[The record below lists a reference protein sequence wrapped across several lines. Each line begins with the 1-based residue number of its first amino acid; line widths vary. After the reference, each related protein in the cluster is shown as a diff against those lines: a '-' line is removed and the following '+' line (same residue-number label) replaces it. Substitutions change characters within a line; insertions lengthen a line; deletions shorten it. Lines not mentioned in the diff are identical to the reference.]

1 MNHLERL
8 LSLWDH
14 LGLEAAHVAV
24 QLPVDI
30 AVLTQA
36 HPDRIAG
43 LAICEAPGINP
54 AALRPVAARTVLIAG
69 DRGHST
75 RIADTAAAALPGA
88 RRAFLADY
96 SAQVWNDCV
105 SDRTDA
111 VMAALL
117 SLPGEATCLPPNP
130 RTGMHEGISYDIQGS
145 GPTLVL
151 FPLMLSAAQWDAALP
166 FLTEHYTVI
175 RLGGRHLSG
184 VAVLEGR
191 GESPTYMGMLHQML
205 ETIAPAPGA
214 SILEV
219 GCGCGA
225 LIRRVAR
232 RLGPDHALTGL
243 DLNPF
248 MLREAAALAEQ
259 DGLGGYL
266 TFRQGNAETLPFPD
280 ASFDHAYSVTVLEE
294 CDADKALRELR
305 RVVRPG
311 GGVGV
316 IVRAIDIHQSWNMD
330 LPNPIR
336 RKIEIPPQSI
346 GKGGV
351 ADASLYRRFAAAGLQ
366 VLSCSPALASF
377 AWDDSSFIRYREEA
391 MLARLTSEEA
401 AVWDA
406 AKRASLAAGV
416 LFTTNPFHCV
426 AGRNP

>member
-1 MNHLERL
+1 MNQLERL

-30 AVLTQA
+30 AVLAQA
-36 HPDRIAG
+36 HPERIAG

-54 AALRPVAARTVLIAG
+54 AALRPVAERVVAIAG

-75 RIADTAAAALPGA
+75 RIADSAVAALPGS
-88 RRAFLADY
+88 RRATLPEY

-105 SDRTDA
+105 SDRTDG
-111 VMAALL
+111 VVAALL
-117 SLPGEATCLPPNP
+117 DLPGTATSLPANP
-130 RTGMHEGISYDIQGS
+130 RTGLHEGISYDIQGS
-145 GPTLVL
+145 GPALVL

-166 FLTEHYTVI
+166 ALTARYTVI

-191 GESPTYMGMLHQML
+191 GESPSYMGMLYQVL
-205 ETIAPAPGA
+205 ETIAPAPGDA
-214 SILEV
+214 VLEV

-232 RLGPDHALTGL
+232 RLGPEFALTGV

-248 MLREAAALAEQ
+248 MLREAVALAEQ
-259 DGLGGYL
+259 DGLAGRL
-266 TFRQGNAETLPFPD
+266 AFRLGNAERLPFPD

-305 RVVRPG
+305 RVVKPG

-316 IVRAIDIHQSWNMD
+316 VVRAIDLHQTWNMD
-330 LPNPIR
+330 LPDAIR

-351 ADASLYRRFAAAGLQ
+351 ADASLYRRFAAAGFQ
-366 VLSCSPALASF
+366 ALSCSPALASF
-377 AWDDSSFIRYREEA
+377 AWDDTPFIRYREEA
-391 MLARLTSEEA
+391 MLARLTPDEGAVWEA
-401 AVWDA
+401 A
-406 AKRASLAAGV
+406 KQASLAAGV
-416 LFTTNPFHCV
+416 LFTTNPFHRV
-426 AGRNP
+426 TGRHP

>member
-1 MNHLERL
+1 VRFIMNV
-8 LSLWDH
+8 
-14 LGLEAAHVAV
+14 GV
-24 QLPVDI
+24 
-30 AVLTQA
+30 
-36 HPDRIAG
+36 
-43 LAICEAPGINP
+43 P
-54 AALRPVAARTVLIAG
+54 AAIALFLIWVVAEQQAARVVAIAG

-75 RIADTAAAALPGA
+75 RIADTAVAALPGS
-88 RRAFLADY
+88 RRAVLADY

-105 SDRTDA
+105 SDRTEA
-111 VMAALL
+111 IVAALL
-117 SLPGEATCLPPNP
+117 DLPGTATSLPANP
-130 RTGMHEGISYDIQGS
+130 RIGLHEGISYDIQGR
-145 GPTLVL
+145 GPALVL

-166 FLTEHYTVI
+166 ALTARYTVI

-191 GESPTYMGMLHQML
+191 GESPSYMAMLYQML

-225 LIRRVAR
+225 LIRRVAL
-232 RLGPDHALTGL
+232 RLGPDYALTGV

-259 DGLGGYL
+259 DGLAGRL
-266 TFRQGNAETLPFPD
+266 RFQQGNAEQLPFPD
-280 ASFDHAYSVTVLEE
+280 ASFDHAYTVTVLEE

-305 RVVRPG
+305 RVVKPG

-316 IVRAIDIHQSWNMD
+316 IVRAIDRHQSWNID
-330 LPNPIR
+330 LPDAIR

-351 ADASLYRRFAAAGLQ
+351 ADASLYRRFAAAGFQ
-366 VLSCSPALASF
+366 ALSCSPALASF
-377 AWDDSSFIRYREEA
+377 AWDDTPFIRYREEA
-391 MLARLTSEEA
+391 MLARLTLEEA
-401 AVWDA
+401 AVWDT

-426 AGRNP
+426 TGRHP